1 MSRRLRAAVPILVT
15 VLLAIG
21 ACGAPSPRATGGS
34 AAVTTGDPTAPT
46 SWAMPDVVGV
56 DLQTAQETV
65 QQLSGYA
72 IAVTTAH
79 DATGRNRDQV
89 FDRDWMVCRQ
99 SVAPGD
105 EITADTMIDFEVVL
119 LAEPCP

>member
-1 MSRRLRAAVPILVT
+1 MSRRLRVTVVVT
-15 VLLAIG
+15 VLVALA

-46 SWAMPDVVGV
+46 SWAMPDLVGL
-56 DLQTAQETV
+56 DLQTAQDTV

-72 IAVTTAH
+72 IAVTTAK

-89 FDRDWMVCRQ
+89 FDRDWRVCSQ
-99 SVAPGD
+99 SVAPKA
-105 EITADTMIDFEVVL
+105 EITTDTMIDFAVVL